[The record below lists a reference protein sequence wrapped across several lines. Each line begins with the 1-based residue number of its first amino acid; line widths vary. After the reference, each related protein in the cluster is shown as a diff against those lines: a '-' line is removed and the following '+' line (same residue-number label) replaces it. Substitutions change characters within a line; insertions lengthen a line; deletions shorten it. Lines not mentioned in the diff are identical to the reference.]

1 MENMKDVKA
10 LMEQINQLKDH
21 TDQTKEYLA
30 AIQLL
35 AVDDNNGRIKD
46 RVLASN
52 IDSLNNKIS
61 NVNTEIDVL
70 VNRITNNQ

>member
-1 MENMKDVKA
+1 MENKRDAEA
-10 LMEQINQLKDH
+10 LMNQVNQLKDH
-21 TDQTKEYLA
+21 TEQTKEYLA

-46 RVLASN
+46 RVLATN
-52 IDSLNNKIS
+52 LDSLNNKIN

-70 VNRITNNQ
+70 VNRISNNQ